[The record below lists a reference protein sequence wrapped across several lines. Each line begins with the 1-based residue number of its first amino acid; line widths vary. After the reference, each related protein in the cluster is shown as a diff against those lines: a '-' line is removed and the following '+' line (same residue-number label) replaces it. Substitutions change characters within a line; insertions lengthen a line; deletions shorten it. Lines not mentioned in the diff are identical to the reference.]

1 MINSELLKEAI
12 ADAKAVRVTA
22 YANAKASLQERF
34 DKRFEAVFAEKL
46 RAEAEEEDESMMQ
59 EVEAPNQVSGTGGEA
74 KGPKT
79 KAVSKGQPK
88 KVSDG
93 STNFKTVHMG
103 QGPTDVPSADNKM
116 EESYEEEE
124 ESKMDESGFS
134 SDDLDEIIK
143 ELEQEVGEEEEGQR
157 VEEPS
162 FPPRPNADANALD
175 AAAGEAD
182 PHAGKSVDLS
192 GAADAEAG
200 EADDAGKMPGAGSG
214 EDAEADLARGD
225 ADAAQD
231 DAETAHGD
239 ADAAGLE
246 AGAADAEADAAG
258 PVPPQF
264 GQEDGQQIPPQ
275 FPQKGA
281 EGQEEISLEELLA
294 ALNEEAEEEDDKV
307 DEGKLPP
314 WLKKKGDK
322 KGKDKDKD
330 KDDDDEKMDEI
341 TNNGVP
347 KNVGGQDK
355 TGGTNTYPKA
365 SIDASR
371 RIDKGHNHNI
381 QGRGNIGTGS
391 DLGKPMREV
400 ARYQVALKES
410 YNTIEFLRGQ
420 INEVN
425 LLNAKLLYTNKLF
438 KEFASVIDEP
448 YRMKIVEA
456 FDLTKSV
463 REVKLA
469 YALLAESLNFG
480 SKRVILS
487 RPVQKSDPTK
497 RAIVRQITE
506 GYASKPVASTRPVQ
520 VINGS
525 TNVMVARLQKLAGI
539 KLPVANAKK

>member
-46 RAEAEEEDESMMQ
+46 RTEAEEEDESMMQ

-162 FPPRPNADANALD
+162 FPPRPNADANA
-175 AAAGEAD
+175 
-182 PHAGKSVDLS
+182 
-192 GAADAEAG
+192 ADAEAG
-200 EADDAGKMPGAGSG
+200 EADDAAKMPGAGSG

-347 KNVGGQDK
+347 K
-355 TGGTNTYPKA
+355 
-365 SIDASR
+365 
-371 RIDKGHNHNI
+371 
-381 QGRGNIGTGS
+381 
-391 DLGKPMREV
+391 
-400 ARYQVALKES
+400 
-410 YNTIEFLRGQ
+410 
-420 INEVN
+420 
-425 LLNAKLLYTNKLF
+425 
-438 KEFASVIDEP
+438 
-448 YRMKIVEA
+448 
-456 FDLTKSV
+456 
-463 REVKLA
+463 
-469 YALLAESLNFG
+469 
-480 SKRVILS
+480 
-487 RPVQKSDPTK
+487 
-497 RAIVRQITE
+497 
-506 GYASKPVASTRPVQ
+506 
-520 VINGS
+520 
-525 TNVMVARLQKLAGI
+525 
-539 KLPVANAKK
+539 